1 MASQSVP
8 QKTVRNMSTKE
19 NQESLPMNLCHLYVA
34 DSPAVQRLDF
44 TMLSEA
50 AAVSFPQRE
59 MTKTIYKLG
68 QIVCVKPD
76 SSDSHN
82 LFIIACL
89 QELVS
94 PGMKRAKAKV
104 FIQDAF
110 NQVLFTEDTE
120 MCQCQQLGTF
130 VP

>member
-1 MASQSVP
+1 
-8 QKTVRNMSTKE
+8 
-19 NQESLPMNLCHLYVA
+19 
-34 DSPAVQRLDF
+34 
-44 TMLSEA
+44 MLSEA
-50 AAVSFPQRE
+50 AAVPFPQRE
-59 MTKTIYKLG
+59 MTETIYKLS

-89 QELVS
+89 QEHVS
-94 PGMKRAKAKV
+94 AGMKRAKAKV

-120 MCQCQQLGTF
+120 RCVDVSNSDRLCPDLL
-130 VP
+130 